1 MRFPDIPIE
10 SSVKSITK
18 NVLTQDLRHA
28 KMIPRKS
35 FTYIADKS
43 VPTHSLR
50 IGEGVVKLLTHAL
63 YRQTTKCLESA
74 VKRARYRQ
82 EDQSSNKIHI
92 TANDLLVP
100 ASRYQS
106 PQEAWIDG
114 TVRNSLLRQ
123 KNVL

>member
-1 MRFPDIPIE
+1 
-10 SSVKSITK
+10 
-18 NVLTQDLRHA
+18 
-28 KMIPRKS
+28 
-35 FTYIADKS
+35 
-43 VPTHSLR
+43 
-50 IGEGVVKLLTHAL
+50 IGEGVVKLLSHAL

-82 EDQSSNKIHI
+82 QDQSSSKNKIHI

-106 PQEAWIDG
+106 PQEAWIDE